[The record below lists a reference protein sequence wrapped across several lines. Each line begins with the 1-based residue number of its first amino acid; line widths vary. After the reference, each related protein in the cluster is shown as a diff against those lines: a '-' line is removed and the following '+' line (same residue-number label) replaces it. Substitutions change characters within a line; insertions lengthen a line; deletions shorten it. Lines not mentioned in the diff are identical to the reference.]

1 MNIENKNLNE
11 PQNPQ
16 LNIGDVSGSDDWVNL
31 EYIGESYEIMEGVM
45 FEKGTKSGL
54 PKDIW
59 EQNKNDESMKFWV
72 VI

>member
-1 MNIENKNLNE
+1 MNTEKHNLNE
-11 PQNPQ
+11 SQKPQ
-16 LNIGDVSGSDDWVNL
+16 LNIDDWVNL
-31 EYIGESYEIMEGVM
+31 EYFGETYEIMEGVM

-59 EQNKNDESMKFWV
+59 ESSKDDESMKWWR

>member
-1 MNIENKNLNE
+1 MQETSKNNE
-11 PQNPQ
+11 TTQ
-16 LNIGDVSGSDDWVNL
+16 LGIAAVSGSDDWVNL